1 MLLSSQTRRLRE
13 DAIAPVN
20 LSAAPFNLDDEAI
33 AWVNTTRDSYTPRD
47 KLAQLF
53 VLLARGTPAEVAEEV
68 RSFKPGGI
76 TRIFS
81 PDLEAEIGLAR
92 DLGTLSAVPLL
103 VSADLEGSR
112 MSLPFGT
119 SVPNPLGLAA
129 VDDVDSTTAIS
140 TIMAREANAVGLN
153 WSFTP
158 VIDLNI
164 AWRSAI
170 VGTRSYGSDIDK
182 VERHALAQIAAFQA
196 NGVAATVKHWP
207 GEGYDD
213 RDQHLVTTVNPLT
226 MPEWEKTFGRLYRKA
241 IEAGVMSVMS
251 AHIALPAYVN
261 ALDPEAGAEA
271 FRPAS
276 LSKYLNEDLLRRE
289 LGFNGLIVSDATP
302 MAGMNDWGHRDEV
315 LPQTVIAGCDVILFT
330 DDPNGDLMRL
340 VKAIADGRLSQE
352 RVDEAVTRVLGLKA
366 ALGLHKERAEPNLDA
381 ARQVI
386 ASDESRITTTGVTA
400 RVPTLVK
407 DVRNILP
414 LSPAKTRRV
423 LVFSGGVILPFV
435 PHPLPLSLPERLA
448 KEGFDITVFTP
459 DLSVNPRD
467 YDLVLY
473 LFAEETL
480 LTRSRIFLDWQ
491 KLTGSVF
498 GAMSRYWHD
507 LPTLMISFGYP
518 YYLYD
523 APRVPAYVNAYGSS
537 EALQAAV
544 VEAVMGRQAFSG
556 VSPVDP
562 FVGSEQGKY

>member
-1 MLLSSQTRRLRE
+1 M
-13 DAIAPVN
+13 APID

-33 AWVNTTRDSYTPRD
+33 AWVGATRDGFTPRD

-53 VLLARGTPAEVAEEV
+53 VLLERGSPAEVAETV
-68 RSFKPGGI
+68 RGFKPGGI
-76 TRIFS
+76 TRIYS
-81 PDLEAEIGLAR
+81 PDLAAEIGLAR
-92 DLGTLSAVPLL
+92 NLGTLSAVPLL
-103 VSADLEGSR
+103 ISADLEGSR

-129 VDDVDSTTAIS
+129 VDDVEATTAIS
-140 TIMAREANAVGLN
+140 AIMAREAHAVGLN

-158 VIDLNI
+158 VIDINQ

-170 VGTRSYGSDIDK
+170 VGTRSYGSDIAK

-213 RDQHLVTTVNPLT
+213 RDQHLVTTVNPLS
-226 MPEWEKTFGRLYRKA
+226 MPEWEASFGQLYRKA

-251 AHIALPAYVN
+251 AHIALPAFVL
-261 ALDPEAGAEA
+261 ALDPDAGAEA

-276 LSKYLNEDLLRRE
+276 LSKVLNEDLLRRE

-302 MAGMNDWGHRDEV
+302 MAGMGDWGPRDEV
-315 LPQTVIAGCDVILFT
+315 LPEVIISGCDVILFS

-340 VKAIADGRLSQE
+340 VKAVADGRLSQE
-352 RVDEAVTRVLGLKA
+352 RVDEAVTRVLALKA
-366 ALGLHKERAEPNLDA
+366 ALGLHKADRPEPNLDTA
-381 ARQVI
+381 HRVVATEENRAVAQ
-386 ASDESRITTTGVTA
+386 AVTA

-407 DVRNILP
+407 DVRNLLP
-414 LSPAKTRRV
+414 LSPARHKRV
-423 LVFSGGVILPFV
+423 LVYSGGVILPFV
-435 PHPLPLSLPERLA
+435 PHPLPLSLPERLE
-448 KEGFDITVFTP
+448 KEGFEVTVFASGM
-459 DLSVNPRD
+459 DVNPKNF
-467 YDLVLY
+467 DLVLY

-480 LTRSRIFLDWQ
+480 LTRSRIFLDWT

-498 GAMSRYWHD
+498 GAMSRLWHD
-507 LPTLMISFGYP
+507 VPTLMISFGYP
-518 YYLYD
+518 YYLHD

-537 EALQAAV
+537 EAMQEAV
-544 VEAVMGRQAFSG
+544 VDCILGRAPFAG